1 MKKRET
7 CSCCGCFVHR
17 ADFCQ
22 QCLHA
27 GCDKKKKGERCY
39 LATGAA
45 RPKPHSQPPVRTDAV
60 GPDDG
65 SGRGKISFEGRTF

>member
-1 MKKRET
+1 VRK
-7 CSCCGCFVHR
+7 

-39 LATGAA
+39 LALGGAA
-45 RPKPHSQPPVRTDAV
+45 PKPHSLPAHRTDAI
-60 GPDDG
+60 GPGDDG
-65 SGRGKISFEGRTF
+65 GRGKISFEGRTLS